1 MHHHLA
7 ASGDFGQSLARRLKP
22 ITVAN
27 KQGMKK
33 EKVHVVGPLCTPLDS
48 FGFVD
53 IPQVEEGDLIAV
65 LNSGAYGFSAS
76 PLRFLSHEP
85 PKELIVQSIG

>member
-33 EKVHVVGPLCTPLDS
+33 EKVHVEGP
-48 FGFVD
+48 
-53 IPQVEEGDLIAV
+53 Q
-65 LNSGAYGFSAS
+65 
-76 PLRFLSHEP
+76 
-85 PKELIVQSIG
+85 